1 MSVVSTH
8 GETNLRLLV
17 SGHSEVAAGVIE
29 LELSSRDGTKLPEW
43 QPGAH
48 VDLHLPNGHTRQYSL
63 MSGNDAGTTWRVAI
77 LIEEDGRGGSL
88 CIRDQLREGDEL
100 DVVGPR
106 NHFSLSPATN
116 YLFIAGGIG
125 VTPLIAMIDAIE
137 TQGRD
142 WKLIYLGRSRETM
155 AYGQTLSAAFPNR
168 VVLAPRDMNDRF
180 DVDSAIKDMA
190 TETHVYA
197 CGPERLLVAIEEAMG
212 VDGMDRVH
220 VERFHPREV
229 AKDEPDKEFVVY
241 CKRSGVELVVADDE
255 SILMAADFAGI
266 DIPGDCMEGTCGACE
281 TRVFEGEVDHRDS
294 VLPLQARAT
303 AETMMICV
311 SRAKSDRLVI
321 DL

>member
-1 MSVVSTH
+1 MSLVSTH
-8 GETNLRLLV
+8 GELNLRLRV
-17 SGHSEVAAGVIE
+17 SGRSEVAAGVIE
-29 LELSSRDGTKLPEW
+29 LELSSRDGTQLPEW

-63 MSGNDAGTTWRVAI
+63 MSGNDAGTSWRVAI

-88 CIRDQLREGDEL
+88 CIRDHLHEGDEV

-106 NHFSLSPATN
+106 NHFSLIPAPN

-125 VTPLIAMIDAIE
+125 VTPLIAMIEAVE
-137 TQGRD
+137 TQGRE
-142 WKLIYLGRSRETM
+142 WKLIYLGRSHETM
-155 AYGQTLSAAFPNR
+155 AYGQILSAAFANR

-180 DVDSAIKDMA
+180 DINSVITDVSS
-190 TETHVYA
+190 ETHVYA

-212 VDGMDRVH
+212 GEGIDRVH
-220 VERFHPREV
+220 VERFVPREIV
-229 AKDEPDKEFVVY
+229 KEEPDKEFVVY

-281 TRVFEGEVDHRDS
+281 TRVFEGKVDHRDS
-294 VLPLQARAT
+294 VLPLQERAT

-311 SRAKSDRLVI
+311 SRAKSTRLVI